1 VYYIPNTFTPDGDMF
16 NQTFNPVFTSGI
28 DNYNYNLYVYNRW
41 GEIIFE
47 SRDPAIGWDG
57 SIGQEGKDCQAG
69 TYTYQI
75 FIKIPNFDERK
86 MIVGQVNL
94 IR

>member
-1 VYYIPNTFTPDGDMF
+1 MF

-28 DNYNYNLYVYNRW
+28 DSYNYNLYVYNRW
-41 GEIIFE
+41 GELIFE
-47 SRDPAIGWDG
+47 SSDPVIGWDG
-57 SIGQEGKDCQAG
+57 SIGEEGKDCQAG
-69 TYTYQI
+69 VYTYQI

-86 MIVGQVNL
+86 MILGQVNL